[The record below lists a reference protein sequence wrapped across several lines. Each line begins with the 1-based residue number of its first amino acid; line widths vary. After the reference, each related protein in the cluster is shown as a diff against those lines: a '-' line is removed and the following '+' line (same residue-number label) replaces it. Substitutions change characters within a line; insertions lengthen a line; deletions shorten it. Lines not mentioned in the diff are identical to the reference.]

1 MDAARW
7 ERIQALFHEVAD
19 LPEPAQRASLE
30 AQCAED
36 PTLMTEV
43 LSLLEED
50 ARGDSLLDRDA
61 AHVAAEVLDEGIPPD
76 LLDHTLGPY
85 QLKEALG
92 HGGMGVVYV
101 DVRVIQCIVLAS

>member
-36 PTLMTEV
+36 PARMTEA

-61 AHVAAEVLDEGIPPD
+61 AHVAAEVLDEGLPPA

-85 QLKEALG
+85 RRKEASAPAGLA
-92 HGGMGVVYV
+92 
-101 DVRVIQCIVLAS
+101 VLYLADGED